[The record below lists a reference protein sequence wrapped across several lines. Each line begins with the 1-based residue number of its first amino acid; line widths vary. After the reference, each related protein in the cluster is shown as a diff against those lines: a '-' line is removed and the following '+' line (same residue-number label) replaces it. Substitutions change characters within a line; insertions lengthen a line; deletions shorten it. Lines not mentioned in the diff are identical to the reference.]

1 MNIRWR
7 YLIGIL
13 ILIPVLAHLFYAVS
27 RSPFTN
33 YYVTLDELATQGA
46 AGKKVRVGGEVVG
59 GSINWNNAART
70 LEFQIESNGKRL
82 PVAYRGFAPD
92 AFRDGATAIVEGE
105 LARDGTFIAYS
116 VLVKCPHQYVPL

>member
-1 MNIRWR
+1 MNIRAR

-13 ILIPVLAHLFYAVS
+13 ILIPVFAHLFYAVS
-27 RSPFTN
+27 RSPFMN
-33 YYVTLDELATQGA
+33 YYISVDELTIQSAT
-46 AGKKVRVGGEVVG
+46 GKKVRVGGDVVS
-59 GSINWNNAART
+59 GSVNWNNAART

-105 LARDGTFIAYS
+105 MTRDGTFIAYS